1 MTIFL
6 MKLDKKN
13 DLNKFKTQRAQFN
26 ESNLRGL
33 E

>member
-1 MTIFL
+1 MTKFL
-6 MKLDKKN
+6 MKLEKKN
-13 DLNKFKTQRAQFN
+13 DLNKFKTQRAQLN